1 MDLQNLGWNQ
11 HFERHFEQFRGKGR
25 QAGRV
30 CVQHRDLY
38 RLMTR
43 DGETEGVVTGRLR
56 HNAGSPADF
65 PAVGD
70 WVVFEPSA
78 MDGPAAIRAVL
89 PRRGTFSRRAAGTV
103 PYEQVI
109 AANVDTVFIVSGLD
123 GNHNLRRVERYA
135 AQGRESGVAPVV
147 LLNKVDLCRD
157 PESVLGRARASLP
170 GVDVH
175 AVSGERGDGLDAMA
189 AYLGAGRTIVF
200 VGSSGV
206 GKSTI
211 SNRILGREHMETR
224 RVRAS
229 DSRGRHTTTHRE
241 LLVAPSGALLI
252 DTPGMRE
259 FALWAGGGEADRGPA
274 EDPLDAFADIAALA
288 RQCRFPDCRHI
299 GDDGCKIQEAL
310 QRGEL
315 DPGRVRSFRSLAREI
330 GTAARRE
337 RKQEQM
343 QQGRMRPDAETKR
356 RAKRSERRA
365 GKRGLRADFDEE

>member
-1 MDLQNLGWNQ
+1 MELQQFGWHE
-11 HFERHFEQFRGKGR
+11 HFDQPFRQYQERGW

-30 CVQHRDLY
+30 SIQHRDLY
-38 RLMTR
+38 HLMTA
-43 DGETEGVVTGRLR
+43 DGEVEGVVTGRFR

-70 WVVFEPSA
+70 WVVFGPSE
-78 MDGPAAIRAVL
+78 MEGPVAVQAVL

-135 AQGRESGVAPVV
+135 TQGWNSGVQPVA
-147 LLNKVDLCRD
+147 LLNKVDLCAD
-157 PESVLGRARASLP
+157 PEAVLAEAHASLP

-175 AVSGERGDGLDAMA
+175 AVSGERGDGIDALKP
-189 AYLGAGRTIVF
+189 YLGAGRTVVF

-211 SNRILGREHMETR
+211 SNRILGREQMSTHE
-224 RVRAS
+224 VRAG

-241 LLVAPSGALLI
+241 LLVVPSGALLI

-259 FALWAGGGEADRGPA
+259 FALWAGGDDEDGEHPGEAAPDSF
-274 EDPLDAFADIAALA
+274 EDIAELA
-288 RQCRFPDCRHI
+288 RGCRYPNCRHMS
-299 GDDGCKIQEAL
+299 DAGCRIQEAL
-310 QRGEL
+310 SLGDL
-315 DPGRVRSFRSLAREI
+315 DPSRVRSYRALAREI
-330 GTAARRE
+330 SIAAQRE
-337 RKQEQM
+337 RKR
-343 QQGRMRPDAETKR
+343 GRMTPDADAKR
-356 RAKRSERRA
+356 RSKRSNRRE
-365 GKRGLRADFDEE
+365 GKRRLREEADES

>member
-1 MDLQNLGWNQ
+1 MDLENLGWNK
-11 HFERHFEQFRGKGR
+11 HFERYFEPFRAKGW

-30 CVQHRDLY
+30 CIQHRDLY

-43 DGETEGVVTGRLR
+43 DDEVEGVVTGRFR

-78 MDGPAAIRAVL
+78 VDGPVAIQAVL

-135 AQGRESGVAPVV
+135 AQGRKSGVTPVV
-147 LLNKVDLCRD
+147 LLNKVDLCRN
-157 PESVLGRARASLP
+157 PESALAQARASLP

-189 AYLGAGRTIVF
+189 GYLGAGKTIVF

-211 SNRILGREHMETR
+211 SNRILGREHMATHQ
-224 RVRAS
+224 VREV

-241 LLVAPSGALLI
+241 LLLAPSGALLI

-259 FALWAGGGEADRGPA
+259 FALWAGGGDQGPA
-274 EDPLDAFADIAALA
+274 EDALDAFKDIAALA
-288 RQCRFPDCRHI
+288 QQCLFPNCRHI
-299 GDDGCKIQEAL
+299 GDEGCKIQEAL

-330 GTAARRE
+330 GMAARRE
-337 RKQEQM
+337 QKRE
-343 QQGRMRPDAETKR
+343 RMRPDADTKR
-356 RAKRSERRA
+356 RSKRSERRA